1 MLSLIR
7 RAVNSKVG
15 VFITLGVLAVIAVT
29 FGMGDITGLGG
40 SSRVSS
46 DSVVKVGSTQISEID
61 LRQRVQN
68 QLEGLRREQPTLD
81 MVQFVN
87 QGGVDSTL
95 DGTINTV
102 ALTEFAQ
109 DQGLV
114 ASKRLID
121 GRIASLPAV
130 QGIDGK
136 FSQSAYEQFLGR
148 VRLSDKQ
155 LRSEILNDTL
165 TQQILVPTSGAS
177 QVPVKVAMPFASL
190 LLEKRDGSVGFIPT
204 AAMGKGTPPTDAE
217 LATFYKRNM
226 ARYTVPERRVVR
238 YATVTMDGI
247 KATAIPTDAEIAKGY
262 ANLQKAKFQATEKRD
277 IVQVIV
283 PDQAAANALV
293 AKAKAGSLEDAVR
306 AAGLEPNTLK
316 GVEKPA
322 YTTANS
328 PEIGNAAFAAAKG
341 TVLGPFRTALG
352 FTVLRVDA
360 IDRIEAK
367 SLEQARPELVAQLTV
382 EKATVAMQAKRDA
395 IDNAIG
401 SNATFDEIVA
411 DQKLTA
417 ANSPP
422 LTAAGIN
429 PDDPASKPDPAFAQA
444 LVAAFAAEQGDDPQL
459 VPVGQD
465 GSFSIVSLARIVPA
479 APRTLAQIRDKVAED
494 FITDRAQRAARQAAV
509 DVVARVGKGMPLA
522 QSIAETKLGIRPP
535 ETVPPIARGQV
546 EAARGQVPPAITMM
560 FSMAEKQA
568 RMIEA
573 PNKAGWYVIYLNHIE
588 RGNAAGQK
596 PVIDRARAQI
606 GQAVGREYI
615 QQFTEAVRRSV
626 GVKKNDK
633 AIGVV
638 RAALVGQGG
647 SN

>member
-46 DSVVKVGSTQISEID
+46 DSVVKVGGTQISEID

-68 QLEGLRREQPTLD
+68 QLEGLRREQPALD

-95 DGTINTV
+95 EGTINTL

-109 DQGLV
+109 GQGLV

-148 VRLSDKQ
+148 ARLSDKQ

-165 TQQILVPTSGAS
+165 TQQLLVPTSGAS
-177 QVPVKVAMPFASL
+177 QIPVKFAMPFASL

-226 ARYTVPERRVVR
+226 ARYTVPERRVMR
-238 YATVTMDGI
+238 YATVTMDSI

-262 ANLQKAKFQATEKRD
+262 ALQKAKFQATEKRD

-352 FTVLRVDA
+352 FTVLRVDG
-360 IDRIEAK
+360 IDKIEAK
-367 SLEQARPELVAQLTV
+367 TLEQARPELLTQLGA
-382 EKATVAMQAKRDA
+382 EKAAIAMQAKRDA
-395 IDNAIG
+395 IDDAVG
-401 SNATFDEIVA
+401 KNATFDEIVA

-422 LTAAGIN
+422 LTAAGVN
-429 PDDPASKPDPAFAQA
+429 PDDAASKPDPALAQA

-465 GSFSIVSLARIVPA
+465 GSFAIVSLARVVPA

-509 DVVARVGKGMPLA
+509 DVVARVTKGMPLA
-522 QSIAETKLGIRPP
+522 QSMTETKLGIRPP
-535 ETVPPIARGQV
+535 EAVPPIARGQV
-546 EAARGQVPPAITMM
+546 EAARGQVPPAITLM

-573 PNKAGWYVIYLNHIE
+573 PNKAGWYVVYLNHIE
-588 RGNAAGQK
+588 RGNATGIK
-596 PVIDRARAQI
+596 PVIDRARSQI
-606 GQAVGREYI
+606 GQTVGREYI